1 MKSKVICIILLSL
14 SVFIAAQVP
23 TTYAPTSLV
32 SVNVTGFVDS
42 PGTYQLSS
50 ISRLSDALKLAGT
63 PSPIILEKG
72 PTYIPRLYSSEG
84 KSVSPKDSLFLNFQA
99 LRSVKLTRG
108 KETKTYDYMKFVRM
122 GDLEQNPILR
132 DGDVINVGAVHTTV
146 TIVGEV
152 YYPGEYE
159 YIAGDRLSDL
169 LNLAQGFT
177 LSAERKIVNIYRYKE
192 NLKDFDLITVDLRI
206 HKPEDIIIYPYDRIT
221 INRDTE
227 YRRGWN
233 IIVEGNVKSPG
244 KYYIGDNTTL
254 YDILLLCGGPNS
266 RGDLRNAI
274 YANLPNTEK
283 VDPEFERL
291 KKMDITQMSIIEY
304 HYLQNRLR
312 QFPGRYSID
321 VSRTWESKG
330 SECNPVLQDGDYLYV
345 PLKMDMVA
353 VTGQVVNPGLIPWVE
368 GKTWD
373 YYVKS
378 AGGYTNNKS
387 FNGVRIIDAQSGN
400 WVRPSSKTVLY
411 PGDTVFVA
419 AKTEY
424 DAWTRFKDIMLI
436 TTQIMTIILG
446 IHTLAN

>member
-1 MKSKVICIILLSL
+1 MKSKIVCIILLTL
-14 SVFIAAQVP
+14 SVFISTQVS
-23 TTYAPTSLV
+23 TTYAQTSLI
-32 SVNVTGFVDS
+32 SVNVTGFVES
-42 PGTYQLSS
+42 PGTYQLSA
-50 ISRLSDALKLAGT
+50 ISRLSDALRLA
-63 PSPIILEKG
+63 EG
-72 PTYIPRLYSSEG
+72 PTTTITE
-84 KSVSPKDSLFLNFQA
+84 KEPKITNFQA

-122 GDLEQNPILR
+122 GDLEQNPLLH
-132 DGDVINVGAVHTTV
+132 DGDVINIGAFHTTI

-159 YIAGDRLSDL
+159 YVQGDRLSDL
-169 LNLAQGFT
+169 LNLAHGFT
-177 LSAERKIVNIYRYKE
+177 LDANRKTVNIYRYQE
-192 NLKDFDLITVDLRI
+192 NLKDFDLITVDLLTQ
-206 HKPEDIIIYPYDRIT
+206 KSEDIIIHPYDRIT

-233 IIVEGNVKSPG
+233 IIVEGNVKAPG
-244 KYYIGDNTTL
+244 KYYLGDNTNL
-254 YDILLLCGGPNS
+254 YDILLLCGGPTS
-266 RGDLRNAI
+266 KGDLRNAV
-274 YANLPNTEK
+274 YATLFSTEK

-291 KKMDITQMSIIEY
+291 KNMDITQMSIMEY

-321 VSRTWESKG
+321 ISRTWESKG
-330 SECNPVLQDGDYLYV
+330 TECNPILQDRDYLYV

-353 VTGQVVNPGLIPWVE
+353 VSGQVVNPGLVPWVE

-373 YYVKS
+373 FYVKA
-378 AGGYTNNKS
+378 AGGYTNNKKS
-387 FNGVRIIDAQSGN
+387 YNGVRIIDAQSGN

-424 DAWTRFKDIMLI
+424 DAWSLFKDIISI
-436 TTQIMTIILG
+436 TSQFMTIILV
-446 IHTLAN
+446 IRSSLAN

>member
-1 MKSKVICIILLSL
+1 MSGLIS
-14 SVFIAAQVP
+14 AQVSP
-23 TTYAPTSLV
+23 PYSVAATI
-32 SVNVTGFVDS
+32 SVNVTGYVDS
-42 PGTYQLSS
+42 PGTYQLST
-50 ISRLSDALKLAGT
+50 ISRLSDALKLGG
-63 PSPIILEKG
+63 IHLEEFN
-72 PTYIPRLYSSEG
+72 TTN
-84 KSVSPKDSLFLNFQA
+84 SLFVNYQA
-99 LRSVKLTRG
+99 LRSVRLTQG
-108 KETKTYDYMKFVRM
+108 KETKIYDYMKYIRL
-122 GDLEQNPILR
+122 GDLSQNPLLK
-132 DGDVINVGAVHTTV
+132 DGDIIYVGTAHTTV
-146 TIVGEV
+146 SIIGEV
-152 YYPGEYE
+152 CYPGEYE
-159 YIAGDRLSDL
+159 FIEGDRLSDL
-169 LNLAQGFT
+169 FALVHGFT
-177 LSAERKIVNIYRYKE
+177 LYADKNIINIYRYKE
-192 NLKDFDLITVDLRI
+192 NLKDFDLITVDLRT

-244 KYYIGDNTTL
+244 KYYIGYNTTL
-254 YDILLLCGGPNS
+254 YDILLLCGGPTS
-266 RGDLRNAI
+266 RGDLRNAV
-274 YANLPNTEK
+274 YANLTNTQK
-283 VDPEFERL
+283 DDPEFERL
-291 KKMDITQMSIIEY
+291 KNLSISEMTTIEY

-312 QFPGRYSID
+312 QFPGKYAID
-321 VSRTWESKG
+321 VSCTWESKG
-330 SECNPVLQDGDYLYV
+330 KECNPILQDKDYLFV

>member
-1 MKSKVICIILLSL
+1 MKNKLICFLLLILSGLIS
-14 SVFIAAQVP
+14 AQVSP
-23 TTYAPTSLV
+23 PYSVAATI
-32 SVNVTGFVDS
+32 SVNVTGYVDS
-42 PGTYQLSS
+42 PGTYQLST
-50 ISRLSDALKLAGT
+50 ISRLSDALKLGG
-63 PSPIILEKG
+63 IHLEEFN
-72 PTYIPRLYSSEG
+72 TTN
-84 KSVSPKDSLFLNFQA
+84 SLFVNYQA
-99 LRSVKLTRG
+99 LRSVRLTQG
-108 KETKTYDYMKFVRM
+108 KETKIYDYMKYIRL
-122 GDLEQNPILR
+122 GDLSQNPLLK
-132 DGDVINVGAVHTTV
+132 DGDIIYVGTAHTTV
-146 TIVGEV
+146 SIIGEV
-152 YYPGEYE
+152 CYPGEYE
-159 YIAGDRLSDL
+159 FIEGDRLSDL
-169 LNLAQGFT
+169 FALVHGFT
-177 LSAERKIVNIYRYKE
+177 LYADKNIINIYRYKE
-192 NLKDFDLITVDLRI
+192 NLKDFDLITVDLRT

-254 YDILLLCGGPNS
+254 YDILLLCGGPTS
-266 RGDLRNAI
+266 RGDLRNAV
-274 YANLPNTEK
+274 YANLTNTQK
-283 VDPEFERL
+283 DDPEFERL
-291 KKMDITQMSIIEY
+291 KNLSISEMTTIEY

-312 QFPGRYSID
+312 QFPGKYAID
-321 VSRTWESKG
+321 VSCTWESKG
-330 SECNPVLQDGDYLYV
+330 KECNPILQDKDYLFV

-446 IHTLAN
+446 IHTLAH

>member
-1 MKSKVICIILLSL
+1 MKSKVIVIIFLCL
-14 SVFIAAQVP
+14 SVFIFAQVP
-23 TTYAPTSLV
+23 TTYAPTNLI
-32 SVNVTGFVDS
+32 SVNVTGFVQS

-50 ISRLSDALKLAGT
+50 ISRLSDALKLAGNPGPLIT
-63 PSPIILEKG
+63 EKG
-72 PTYIPRLYSSEG
+72 PSYLQKIYSPEAKSTTYADSLYS
-84 KSVSPKDSLFLNFQA
+84 NFQA

-159 YIAGDRLSDL
+159 YIEGDRLSDL

-177 LSAERKIVNIYRYKE
+177 LSADRSIVNIYRYKD
-192 NLKDFDLITVDLRI
+192 NLKDFDLITVDLRTS
-206 HKPEDIIIYPYDRIT
+206 KPEDIIIHPYDRIA

-254 YDILLLCGGPNS
+254 YDILLLCGGPNA

-274 YANLPNTEK
+274 YANLPSTEK

-291 KKMDITQMSIIEY
+291 KNMDITQMSIMEY

-321 VSRTWESKG
+321 IMCTWESKG
-330 SECNPVLQDGDYLYV
+330 SECNPVLKDGDYLYV
-345 PLKMDMVA
+345 PLKMDMVT

-368 GKTWD
+368 GKTWEF
-373 YYVKS
+373 YVKA

-387 FNGVRIIDAQSGN
+387 FNGVRVIDAQSGN

-424 DAWTRFKDIMLI
+424 DTWSRFKDIMLI